1 MKILFIVQ
9 GLGNGGAER
18 LCIDI
23 ANEIIKSYSEYEV
36 LIVSLNN
43 TNHYKKIT
51 KKIQIKKIETDFK
64 LSIFQKNIIKID
76 AYEEIV
82 NEFKPDIIHSHLYKS
97 ELVSRE
103 NIRKNIKYI
112 THVHSDFDVFNKLNF
127 NSIFKKLFYANLFE
141 KTRIF
146 FRYKKANNHF
156 ITISNS
162 VNSKLKSQLPKKL
175 KHNVTLMR
183 NAINLDHFASKEI
196 SEKQKTNTLN
206 LISVGGLRRIKNHEY
221 QLFVLRN
228 IINKGIN
235 CKLYLIGGGAEY
247 DNLQYLINKLH
258 LKDFVTITGFIEEV
272 KEYLDRSQIYIHTAF
287 KEGLSLTTIEAMACG
302 LPIVCLDAEGNRD
315 LIKNNEN
322 GFILK
327 KDTNPEH
334 FAEVVLKIHG
344 DPKLR
349 KKLSRNSIKFSENFD
364 IKNYTKELLKLYNM

>member
-127 NSIFKKLFYANLFE
+127 NSIFKKLFYTNLFE